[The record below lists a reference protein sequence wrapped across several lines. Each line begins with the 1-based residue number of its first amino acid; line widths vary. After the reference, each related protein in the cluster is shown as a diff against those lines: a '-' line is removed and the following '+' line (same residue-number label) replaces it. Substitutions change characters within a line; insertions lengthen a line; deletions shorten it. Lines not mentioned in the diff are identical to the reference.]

1 MKAICLDG
9 AMSSVRCVWC
19 KQLHLSGYVKP
30 WDSHNTHNTQWDPQP
45 PQSKAQQ
52 PLTDLCSVKSF
63 LKTELHTSFMRWSLS
78 DNKSSKGWWTLT
90 PQITAAENMLDWSAC
105 SVVIS
110 YIRVWQ
116 EKACALIIPLGAQGQ
131 LLHTYTHTLQAI
143 DSICSIKCP
152 LTQSTAHPIR
162 YIREILYYW
171 PKLREYR
178 QFCEKLD
185 TKQWQPFQKGSEGTK
200 KNFHKRW
207 DRQWVR
213 KQYWYLRDFNWL
225 KSMIIFLSSGI
236 FLIFL
241 VSIIWTSLNLTCNKP
256 PG

>member
-30 WDSHNTHNTQWDPQP
+30 WDCHNTHNTQWDPQP

-90 PQITAAENMLDWSAC
+90 PQITVAENMLDWSAC

-116 EKACALIIPLGAQGQ
+116 DKACALIIPLGAQGQ
-131 LLHTYTHTLQAI
+131 LLHTYTHTRYKQ
-143 DSICSIKCP
+143 
-152 LTQSTAHPIR
+152 LTLSALSSAHSLSQLPIPSDTLVKY
-162 YIREILYYW
+162 YITDQNS
-171 PKLREYR
+171 EYR
-178 QFCEKLD
+178 ESCEKLD

-200 KNFHKRW
+200 KNFHRRW

-236 FLIFL
+236 FLLFL
-241 VSIIWTSLNLTCNKP
+241 VSIIWTSLNLTCKKP